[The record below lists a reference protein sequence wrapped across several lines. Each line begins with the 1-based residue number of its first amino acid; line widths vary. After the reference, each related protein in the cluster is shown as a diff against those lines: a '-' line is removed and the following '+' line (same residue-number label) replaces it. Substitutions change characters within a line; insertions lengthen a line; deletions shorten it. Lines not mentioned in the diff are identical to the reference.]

1 MIVNYNR
8 KKRIIEIYF
17 VLYLAALI
25 LLIPSKK
32 DLHVNNNYNSGE
44 KVFQL
49 PFSLKSEKTAL
60 NALFKVDSSGI
71 KIISIDSLNTIYYTG
86 NVKNAKFEFEIE
98 DKSFNQSYILNNH
111 NNIQSK
117 FFQFFDNT
125 DNQSATFK
133 WLPPLNEIRNR
144 TFLVTVT
151 AKAISKDSATYG
163 SILEDKLQFGINIS
177 FITGEKDL
185 QLITNSGNNPPNN
198 QSNSL
203 AVNQIPQTQVITQ
216 TSNVFLMPREEVVK
230 SIAYSQW
237 ENEITIIGLNPKD
250 LRKQPDIRIVRE
262 PNQNIG
268 GSAKILGFTDN
279 TIKLGGETPGY
290 GSMKIIIN
298 MIRHSDGYE
307 TSREFKVTTELIDEP
322 KFESIMYPGVKYII
336 EPKMPILSNQKIIVN
351 LTGTDG
357 KIYASSSNGG
367 VFSFTPSLSDTG
379 KTVHLTRL
387 IDGNLYGQKYTIR
400 INYYPNPEISRVV
413 EQSINQ
419 IRIYTNSYGIFNNSE
434 NLIQKIE
441 IIEGNIKY
449 REIIGAQQ
457 APDNKQFIYKQVFEI
472 TPTDNGKPFRFKI
485 KVVSQNGLKSEVV
498 NYPRN

>member
-1 MIVNYNR
+1 MIVKYNR

-32 DLHVNNNYNSGE
+32 DEHINNINDSGN

-60 NALFKVDSSGI
+60 NAMFNVDSSGI

-86 NVKNAKFEFEIE
+86 NVKNVKFEFEVE
-98 DKSFNQSYILNNH
+98 DKSLRQNYILNSENKA
-111 NNIQSK
+111 QSK
-117 FFQFFDNT
+117 FFQFVENT
-125 DNQSATFK
+125 DYQSATFK
-133 WLPPLNEIRNR
+133 WLPPLNEIKNR

-177 FITGEKDL
+177 FITGEQDL
-185 QLITNSGNNPPNN
+185 QLIANSGSIPINNQNNP
-198 QSNSL
+198 
-203 AVNQIPQTQVITQ
+203 ATVNQPLQTQIITQ
-216 TSNVFLMPREEVVK
+216 SSNVFLIPREEVVK
-230 SIAYSQW
+230 SIAYSKW
-237 ENEITIIGLNPKD
+237 ENEITIIGLSPKD
-250 LRKQPDIRIVRE
+250 LRKQPEIRIFRE

-279 TIKLGGETPGY
+279 TVKLGGESPGY

-307 TSREFKVTTELIDEP
+307 TSCEYKVTTELIDEP
-322 KFESIMYPGVKYII
+322 KFESVMYPGIKYII
-336 EPKMPILSNQKIIVN
+336 EPKMPILSNQKLIVN
-351 LTGTDG
+351 LIGADG
-357 KIYASSSNGG
+357 RIYASSTNGG
-367 VFSFTPSLSDTG
+367 TFSFTPSLSDTG
-379 KTVHLTRL
+379 KTVYLTRL
-387 IDGNLYGQKYTIR
+387 IDGNLYGQKYTIK
-400 INYYPNPEISRVV
+400 INYYPKPEITRVA
-413 EQSINQ
+413 EQAVNQ
-419 IRIYTNSYGIFNNSE
+419 VRIYTNSFGIFNNSE

-441 IIEGNIKY
+441 IIEGSIKW

-457 APDNKQFIYKQVFEI
+457 APDYKQLIYKQVFEI
-472 TPTDNGKPFRFKI
+472 TPSDNGKPLRFKI
-485 KVVSQNGLKSEVV
+485 RVVSDNGLRSEVV
-498 NYPRN
+498 NFPRN